1 MRKPVTQAVVLCI
14 VLAVTMCVANANYSA
29 NNYPVDLVINAASP
43 QPWASSAWVYM
54 GSANRVNGAGAWD
67 GTIIVES
74 NGVVTSDRIWVGSGS
89 STTSGRL
96 IVDGGTWTA
105 TSVLHLGIRGPD
117 GLGDDEVNV
126 VEIKNGGML
135 SINGLEMADNG
146 YGRLIVD
153 NATLN
158 NVGAGW
164 IGGAGAG
171 DAEVTIRNGGTGD
184 SGFTALNADGS
195 GHSTLNVDGVGSLW
209 NGHSFYLGGNARTSS
224 LNITGGGTVLAD
236 NFYCSQGTAPC
247 DVTISGA
254 GSLLDA
260 THDVFIGQVG
270 PAIVSIE
277 EGGNIE
283 ADGNVTVYN
292 NGTLVFGLGHHAR
305 LHSTSLV
312 TLNDGATIA
321 ITLDGGFVPLSGVPY
336 NLITTTSASVIAD
349 PANLVLDLSA
359 VAAEATGFLGLN
371 PAGSAL
377 QLTFIDIE
385 PPPLFS
391 HVEMVSTAFLEFNS
405 PPGVSF
411 DLEASTDGTN
421 YGFTGLTLIG
431 NGDTMR
437 AFDPAG
443 FSTQKQ
449 YRLSLRPP
457 PNQGPLVI
465 DADSHIVI
473 VVSDTFGTARPLM
486 RDLIEKYVL
495 GALGKSSLAGTGKT
509 VNIVVEAD
517 AATWYELSSSELQD
531 IAEID
536 AFEIVTT
543 DEAEDWIRI
552 SGKTAMGAGFGV
564 MHLLENFLG
573 ITWMFPG
580 DLGMSYA
587 PAQTFSIPVMSIGVS
602 PSVASRTHTGYEHGD
617 PAYAVYGSIGLVN
630 EERYFFAAYDA
641 LKVAGWHQLI
651 HASHN
656 MINIFP
662 VAEVLA
668 NYPEVFPKYADGST
682 YVPPLDSLDFGHQ
695 EWHPDYTEPKTLEVT
710 IEKALAAFTNDNV
723 HTFSLGINDGGLFR
737 CQCPDCVAA
746 GWPNAYYDYV
756 NAVAQAVQAH
766 SPPHLIGVL
775 AYGDVSLPYP
785 GLQLES
791 NVIVLAT
798 GGVDKHE
805 TWKNHAHHQ
814 GTYEYFFGRGFWVPN
829 VPLAAMKSNS
839 VYYARKGIS
848 HYHSEDHHL
857 WAFDGP
863 KHYIQ
868 NHLLWDPDYDVEA
881 GLQRYCEAAVGADA
895 APDLLLYYEL
905 LASLRE
911 EDVVENGV
919 SPLWPWDWP
928 YFPWRD
934 SSMQFSGVDTAFYAA
949 ALGFLQ
955 DAAAQV
961 PAASDQEARLEMV
974 RRFFDYSLIGF
985 TMHEL
990 VRDAHDMGTVTDWT
1004 DTFSGAQQLQVD
1016 RQSCLDDMN
1025 NHPEWFTGS
1034 ELGVDEILSS
1044 EWEGNPSWKIL
1055 RELDDAMAMAAY
1067 RINATAESLG
1077 GLILPPEYTRY
1088 LEPFALNSPVSI
1100 VLETANAWYP
1110 DAEYVPMTRNRA
1122 GDVITFST
1130 TPTTATFEAI
1140 DLPPWVDTH
1149 KGHWFA
1155 IHFTDTIDAA
1165 ATRLWSLNLDAAA
1178 KEGRL
1183 FVQAYFHSNGENYY
1197 NLLEVHEESSTSL
1210 TGLGKHIV
1218 IQPRFYN
1225 STTDTWSTTSST
1237 AQTAGLYVQVIW
1249 KPESDTSSISGT
1261 LTVKDIDFTAP

>member
-1 MRKPVTQAVVLCI
+1 MRAVVVC
-14 VLAVTMCVANANYSA
+14 VVAAATMRVAGASYFA
-29 NNYPVDLVINAASP
+29 NNYPVDLVIDAGNP
-43 QPWASSAWVYM
+43 QPWASSQWVYM
-54 GSANRVNGAGAWD
+54 GSANVVDGAGAWD
-67 GTIIVES
+67 GTILVQS
-74 NGVVTSDRIWVGSGS
+74 NGVVGSDRIWIGTGNPQ
-89 STTSGRL
+89 TSGRL
-96 IVDGGTWTA
+96 IVDGGMWTSS
-105 TSVLHLGIRGPD
+105 SVLHLAVRGPD
-117 GLGDDEVNV
+117 GGGPDEVNL
-126 VEIKNGGML
+126 VEIRNGGVL
-135 SINGLEMADNG
+135 SINGLEMADQG

-153 NATLN
+153 NATLSN
-158 NVGAGW
+158 AGAGW
-164 IGGAGAG
+164 IGRDGDG

-184 SGFTALNADGS
+184 SGFTALNSDGS
-195 GHSTLNVDGVGSLW
+195 GHSTLNVDGPGSLW
-209 NGHSFYLGGNARTSS
+209 DGHSFYLGGNARTSS
-224 LNITGGGTVLAD
+224 LNITGGGTVLAE
-236 NFYCSQGTAPC
+236 NFHCSQGTAPC

-260 THDVFIGQVG
+260 THDVFVGQVG
-270 PAIVSIE
+270 PAIISIE

-283 ADGNVTVYN
+283 VDGNITVYDN
-292 NGTLVFGLGHHAR
+292 ATLVFGLGHHAR
-305 LHSTSLV
+305 IHSDALV

-321 ITLDGGFVPLSGVPY
+321 VTLDGGFVPFSGVAY
-336 NLITTTSASVIAD
+336 NLITTSSASVIAD

-359 VAAEATGFLGLN
+359 VSPDATGFLGVN
-371 PAGSAL
+371 PGGSAL
-377 QLTFIDIE
+377 QFTFIDTGQ
-385 PPPLFS
+385 PPPLVT
-391 HVEMVSTAFLEFNS
+391 HVERVRTAFIEFS
-405 PPGVSF
+405 GLPGVPYN
-411 DLEASTDGTN
+411 LEESTDGTN
-421 YGFTGLTLIG
+421 YTSTGLSLIG
-431 NGDTMR
+431 NGDSMLL
-437 AFDPAG
+437 FDPAG

-449 YRLSLRPP
+449 YRVSIRPP
-457 PNQGPLVI
+457 PNQGPLI
-465 DADSHIVI
+465 LDADSHIVI
-473 VVSDTFGTARPLM
+473 VVSGTFGTAGPLM
-486 RDLIEKYVL
+486 RDLIEKYFL
-495 GALGKSSLAGTGKT
+495 GALGKSSLTGTGKT

-517 AATWYELSSSELQD
+517 ASTWYELSSSELED
-531 IAEID
+531 VAEID

-543 DEAEDWIRI
+543 DEVEDCILI

-564 MHLLENFLG
+564 MHFLENFLA

-587 PAQTFSIPVMSIGVS
+587 PEQTFSIPVMNISVA

-617 PAYAVYGSIGLVN
+617 PAYGVYGDTGLVN
-630 EERYFFAAYDA
+630 EERFFFAAYDA

-651 HASHN
+651 HASHY

-682 YVPPLDSLDFGHQ
+682 YVPPLDPLDFGHQ
-695 EWHPDYTEPKTLEVT
+695 AWHPDYTEPKTLEVT

-766 SPPHLIGVL
+766 SPPHLVGVL

-829 VPLAAMKSNS
+829 VPFAAMKSNS
-839 VYYARKGIS
+839 VYYAREGIS

-868 NHLLWDPDYDVEA
+868 NHLLWDPDYDVDA

-895 APDLLLYYEL
+895 APDLVQYYEL

-911 EDVVENGV
+911 NDVVANGV
-919 SPLWPWDWP
+919 SQLWPWDWP

-934 SSMQFSGVDTAFYAA
+934 SSIQFSGVDAAFYAT

-955 DAAAQV
+955 NAAALV
-961 PAASDQEARLEMV
+961 PAASDREARLEMV
-974 RRFFDYSLIGF
+974 RRFFDYSHTGF

-990 VRDAHDMGTVTDWT
+990 VRDAHDKNTVTDWT
-1004 DTFSGAQQLQVD
+1004 DTFGSAQQLLID
-1016 RQSCLDDMN
+1016 RQSCLDDMI

-1034 ELGVDEILSS
+1034 EVGVDEILSY

-1055 RELDDAMAMAAY
+1055 RELDDTMAMAAY
-1067 RINATAESLG
+1067 RINATAEPLG
-1077 GLILPPEYTRY
+1077 GLTLPPEYTRY

-1100 VLETANAWYP
+1100 VLEAANAWYP
-1110 DAEYVPMTRNRA
+1110 DTEYVPMTRNRA
-1122 GDVITFST
+1122 GDVITFNT

-1155 IHFTDTIDAA
+1155 FHFTDTIGAS
-1165 ATRLWSLNLDAAA
+1165 ATRLWSLDLDASA

-1197 NLLEVHEESSTSL
+1197 NLLEVHEESATSL

-1218 IQPRFYN
+1218 IQPQFYDSN
-1225 STTDTWSTTSST
+1225 ADTWSNTSSI

-1249 KPESDTSSISGT
+1249 KPESDTSSVSGT
-1261 LTVKDIDFTAP
+1261 LTVKDVDFAAP

>member
-1 MRKPVTQAVVLCI
+1 MQVVVGCM
-14 VLAVTMCVANANYSA
+14 VLAATIRAADANYYA
-29 NNYPVDLVINAASP
+29 NNYPVDLVINAGNP
-43 QPWASSAWVYM
+43 QPWPSPVWVYM
-54 GSANRVNGAGAWD
+54 GSGNLVDGAGAWD

-74 NGVVTSDRIWVGSGS
+74 NGVATSDRIWVGSGS
-89 STTSGRL
+89 PLTSGRL
-96 IVDGGTWTA
+96 IIDGGTWTSA
-105 TSVLHLGIRGPD
+105 SVLHLATQGPD
-117 GLGDDEVNV
+117 GNGPDEVSV
-126 VEIKNGGML
+126 VEIKNGGRL
-135 SINGLEMADNG
+135 SINGLEMADQG
-146 YGRLIVD
+146 DGRLIVD
-153 NATLN
+153 NATLS

-164 IGGAGAG
+164 IGLWGAG

-184 SGFTALNADGS
+184 SGFTTLNRDGS
-195 GHSTLNVDGVGSLW
+195 GHSTLNVDGAGSLW
-209 NGHSFYLGGNARTSS
+209 DGHSFYLGGNARTST
-224 LNITGGGTVLAD
+224 LNITGGGTVLAE
-236 NFYCSQGTAPC
+236 NFYCSQGTALC
-247 DVTISGA
+247 EVTVRGA

-260 THDVFIGQVG
+260 THDMFIGEMG
-270 PAIVSIE
+270 PAIVTIE
-277 EGGNIE
+277 EGGSIE
-283 ADGNVTVYN
+283 VDGNVTVYDN
-292 NGTLVFGLGHHAR
+292 ATLVFGLGHHAR
-305 LHSTSLV
+305 LHSDSQV
-312 TLNDGATIA
+312 TLDGGATMA

-336 NLITTTSASVIAD
+336 NLITTSSASVIAD
-349 PANLVLDLSA
+349 PTNLVLDLSA
-359 VAAEATGFLGLN
+359 VAPETTGYLGLN

-377 QLTFIDIE
+377 QLTFIDTGQ
-385 PPPLFS
+385 PPPLIN
-391 HVEMVSTAFLEFNS
+391 HVEVVNTAFLEFSS
-405 PPGVSF
+405 PPGVPLN
-411 DLEASTDGTN
+411 LEASTDGTN
-421 YGFTGLTLIG
+421 YGLTGLTLVG
-431 NGDTMR
+431 NGKIMR

-443 FSTQKQ
+443 LSTGKQ
-449 YRLSLRPP
+449 YRLSIRPP
-457 PNQGPLVI
+457 PNQGPLVL
-465 DADSHIVI
+465 DGDSHIVI
-473 VVSDTFGTARPLM
+473 VVSDAFGTARPLM
-486 RDLIEKYVL
+486 RDLIERYVL
-495 GALGKSSLAGTGKT
+495 GALGKSSLPGTGGT
-509 VNIVVEAD
+509 VNILVEAD
-517 AATWYELSSSELQD
+517 AATWYELSSSDIQD
-531 IAEID
+531 IAAID

-543 DEAEDWIRI
+543 DEGEDWIRI
-552 SGKTAMGAGFGV
+552 SGNTAMGAGFGV
-564 MHLLENFLG
+564 MHFLENFLG

-587 PAQTFSIPVMSIGVS
+587 PAQTFSIPVMNISVS
-602 PSVASRTHTGYEHGD
+602 PSVASRTHTGYDHGD
-617 PAYAVYGSIGLVN
+617 PAYGIYGYSGLVN

-641 LKVAGWHQLI
+641 FKVAGWHQLI

-682 YVPPLDSLDFGHQ
+682 YVPPLDPQDFGHQ

-710 IEKALAAFTNDNV
+710 IEKALDAFTNANV

-756 NAVAQAVQAH
+756 NAVAQAVQAY

-798 GGVDKHE
+798 GGVGKHE

-814 GTYEYFFGRGFWVPN
+814 GTYEYFFGRGFWVPE

-839 VYYARKGIS
+839 VYYAREGIS

-868 NHLLWDPDYDVEA
+868 NHLLWDPDYDVDA
-881 GLQRYCEAAVGADA
+881 GLQRYCEAAVGPDA
-895 APDLLLYYEL
+895 APDLFLYYDL

-911 EDVVENGV
+911 NDVVANGV
-919 SPLWPWDWP
+919 SPLWPQDWP
-928 YFPWRD
+928 YYPWRN
-934 SSMQFSGVDTAFYAA
+934 SSMQFSGVDAAFYAA

-955 DAAAQV
+955 DAAAKV

-974 RRFFDYSLIGF
+974 RRFFDYSLTGF

-990 VRDAHDMGTVTDWT
+990 VRDAHDKGTVTDWT
-1004 DTFSGAQQLQVD
+1004 DTFSSAQQLQAD
-1016 RQSCLDDMN
+1016 RQSCLDDMI
-1025 NHPEWFTGS
+1025 NHPEWFIGS
-1034 ELGVDEILSS
+1034 EVGVDEILSD
-1044 EWEGNPSWKIL
+1044 EWEGSGSWKIL

-1067 RINATAESLG
+1067 MINATAEPLG

-1088 LEPFALNSPVSI
+1088 LEPFALNSPASI
-1100 VLETANAWYP
+1100 ILHSTHGWYP
-1110 DAEYVPMTRNRA
+1110 DTQYVPMNRNLA

-1149 KGHWFA
+1149 KGHWLAFYF
-1155 IHFTDTIDAA
+1155 IDTLGAN
-1165 ATRLWSLNLDAAA
+1165 ATRLWSLDLDADA

-1183 FVQAYFHSNGENYY
+1183 FVQAYFHSNGENCY
-1197 NLLEVHEESSTSL
+1197 NLLEIHEESASSL
-1210 TGLGKHIV
+1210 TSFGKHIV
-1218 IQPRFYN
+1218 IQPQFYD
-1225 STTDTWSTTSST
+1225 SITETWSTTSSS

-1249 KPESDTSSISGT
+1249 KPESDTSSLSGT
-1261 LTVKDIDFTAP
+1261 LTVKDIDFTAPL